1 MNILLMAMPD
11 IISGYPDKI
20 ITTPNLAIS
29 SLAGNLDSKHFVR
42 TADLILKRKNIKH
55 AILEAL
61 DKTHPHLVGLSAMA
75 FQYHTAGQIAAF
87 IKNRDPQIKIAI
99 GGYHATLMYREI
111 AAGKDAPF
119 FDLIFRGEA
128 EISFNETVNILETGG
143 DLSAVKGLS
152 FKRKDKFI
160 HNEKREPTDLGQ
172 IKLPDRSVR
181 LWKNFNVL
189 RAPIDMIEFSRG
201 CLMSC
206 NFCNIRKMYGKTFR
220 TYNIERVMKDLAN
233 AKKNGARIMF
243 FADDNITL
251 DVHRLENLCD
261 EIIKNGHNDLLY
273 CTQASSRGI
282 ASSEKLVEKMARAGF
297 KYIFLGIE
305 NASRDNLKTL
315 GKGDIVEKS
324 KQAVKHLQKY
334 GILVAGG
341 LIIGNANDDYLSI
354 EESFSF
360 LSDLKV
366 DFTDIQ
372 ILVPYPKTEIRKR
385 LLRQGYVINKDDY
398 RHYNGCFANVRT
410 KYLTD
415 RQLDFIKFKLQEK
428 YFKTRNASS
437 LNAFKKNRKQ
447 FLSIFKGGIKLLP
460 ILLNLIMIEK
470 ITRLFSTE
478 KQAFRNYMRAKAE
491 LNSFDL

>member
-1 MNILLMAMPD
+1 MPD

-29 SLAGNLDSKHFVR
+29 SLAGNLDSRHFVR
-42 TADLILKRKNIKH
+42 TADLILKRKNIKN
-55 AILEAL
+55 AIIEAL
-61 DKTHPHLVGLSAMA
+61 DKTNPQLVGLSAMA
-75 FQYHTAGQIAAF
+75 FQYHTARQIAAF
-87 IKNRDPQIKIAI
+87 IKNRNPQIKIAI
-99 GGYHATLMYREI
+99 GGYHATLMYKEI
-111 AAGKDAPF
+111 AAGQDAQF

-128 EISFNETVNILETGG
+128 EISFNETANILEAGG
-143 DLSAVKGLS
+143 DLNAVKGLS
-152 FKRKDKFI
+152 FKRKGKFI
-160 HNEKREPTDLGQ
+160 HNEKRELVNLDQ

-189 RAPIDMIEFSRG
+189 KAPIDMIEFSRG

-220 TYNIERVMKDLAN
+220 TYDIERVMKDLEN

-251 DVHRLENLCD
+251 DAARLENLCD
-261 EIIKNGHNDLLY
+261 EIIKNGHNDLFY

-282 ASSEKLVEKMARAGF
+282 AASEKLVEKMARAGF
-297 KYIFLGIE
+297 IYIFLGIE
-305 NASRDNLKTL
+305 NASRDNLKIL

-324 KQAVKHLQKY
+324 KLAVKYLQKY

-341 LIIGNANDDYLSI
+341 LIIGNPNDDYRSI
-354 EESFSF
+354 DESFRF
-360 LSDLKV
+360 LNDLKV

-372 ILVPYPKTEIRKR
+372 ILVPYPKTEIRKQ

-410 KYLTD
+410 KHLTD
-415 RQLDFIKFKLQEK
+415 RQLDFIKFKLQQK
-428 YFKTRNASS
+428 YFKTRNSSS

-447 FLSIFKGGIKLLP
+447 FFNLFKGGITLLP
-460 ILLNLIMIEK
+460 ILLSLISVEK
-470 ITRLFSTE
+470 FTRLFSTE
-478 KQAFRNYMRAKAE
+478 KQAFRRYMRAKAQ
-491 LNSFDL
+491 LNRFDV